1 MPPLAVTVMV
11 VVPPL
16 HNIAGAAALAVAG
29 PFVLLIEAVV
39 EKIHPLASFTS
50 IVWDVAARLLYTSV
64 LLNAD
69 PFTE

>member
-1 MPPLAVTVMV
+1 MAIAV
-11 VVPPL
+11 
-16 HNIAGAAALAVAG
+16 G

-64 LLNAD
+64 LLNVD